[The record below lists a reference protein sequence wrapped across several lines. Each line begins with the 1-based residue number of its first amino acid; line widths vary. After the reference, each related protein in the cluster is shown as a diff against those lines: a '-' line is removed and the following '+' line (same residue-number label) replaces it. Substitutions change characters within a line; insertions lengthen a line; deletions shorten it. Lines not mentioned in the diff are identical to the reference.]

1 MKRRHSP
8 LDTPRRSSNA
18 EDVSAGGVVEYA
30 LGALTVQW
38 VETTQIG
45 TTAGASSGRP
55 VQGILD
61 EWSSLI
67 FGE

>member
-1 MKRRHSP
+1 VD
-8 LDTPRRSSNA
+8 LCGGSS
-18 EDVSAGGVVEYA
+18 GGAVEYA

-55 VQGILD
+55 VQEILD
-61 EWSSLI
+61 EWSSST